1 MKIQEAIQ
9 KFIGNN
15 REAKLTDFS
24 IAEIRSLK
32 HLVEQANSEEEE
44 NGKTTNV

>member
-1 MKIQEAIQ
+1 MTIQEAIQ

-24 IAEIRSLK
+24 IAEIRSIK
-32 HLVEQANSEEEE
+32 HILEQANSEEKK
-44 NGKTTNV
+44 NGKNKKI